1 MNYSETDRA
10 FLSAEVAKAKCEIT
24 EWVGALLVA
33 QSALLVAVVLIFA

>member
-1 MNYSETDRA
+1 MNYSEIDRA

-33 QSALLVAVVLIFA
+33 QSAVVVVCLLIFA